1 MAAILERAVSGPGG
15 SAALGPRSRSA
26 WVIGAGFTMVLVLM
40 TALIALGL
48 NRMTQVHD
56 RLELIVHE
64 HNVKTELI
72 GNMRNAARERSVT
85 LLRLSITTDPFDVD
99 QGIMDFRGHASD
111 FMVDRQQLDAMP
123 MTPEEQRLLDESR
136 GLTERAVAAQ
146 EHILDHILEDE
157 RGEARSRLLA
167 EAIPKQESVLEHLDA
182 MIELQQEAG
191 LAAVRDTA
199 RQYRTA
205 VVLMLALGGA
215 ALLIGILITLGVLR
229 HTRRIESAL
238 FEEKERAQVTLHAIG
253 DGVITTDLERR
264 IDYLNPVA
272 EHLTG
277 WDQASARG
285 QPLSR
290 VFHII
295 RESTGE
301 RLHHPLTGRMPD
313 ATACSLD
320 QEAIL
325 ISAEGR
331 ERAIEEVSA
340 PIRNREGTTIG
351 AALVFRDVSKARVM
365 ARELSWAATHD
376 SLTSLANRAEFE
388 PRLSQLV
395 ATAQQEAREHA
406 LLYMD
411 LDQFKLVNDTCGH
424 GAGDDLLCQLTTQL
438 HNQLRESDTLAR
450 LGGDEFGVLLPNC
463 PLVQAEHIAE
473 NLRTTVDNYRFEWQ
487 GRIFRVGLSIGVVPV
502 FGRVKDTV
510 QYMSEA
516 DAACYLAKEQGRNRI
531 HVSRAGDAE
540 LSQCQGEMN
549 CVQRI
554 THALQHNRFWLH
566 GQRIVPVS
574 SDGATHIEVLL
585 RMVEDDGTVVLP
597 ATFIPAAERYGQ
609 MPAIDRWVVKRV
621 LQHAATDTDTEGHFA
636 VNLSG
641 QSLCDRG
648 MLDYI
653 VDQLQQSGV
662 EPSRICFE
670 ITETAAIANL
680 SQASRFIRVLRG
692 MGCRF
697 SLDDFGT
704 GMASFGYLK
713 TLKVDYLK
721 IDGSFVRDMGD
732 DRVSRAMVESIH
744 HIGRVIGVETI
755 AECVSHESLLDSLR
769 LVGVDY
775 AQGFGLHLPEPLE
788 PCPAKPE
795 APEENRRRSG
805 SVASQEL

>member
-1 MAAILERAVSGPGG
+1 M
-15 SAALGPRSRSA
+15 
-26 WVIGAGFTMVLVLM
+26 IGLGFTVVLVLM
-40 TALIALGL
+40 TVMIALGL
-48 NRMTQVHD
+48 NRMAQVHD

-64 HNVKTELI
+64 HNVKTELL

-85 LLRLSITTDPFDVD
+85 LLQLSITTDPFDLD
-99 QGIMDFRGHASD
+99 EGIMTFRGHASD
-111 FMVDRQQLDAMP
+111 FMVNRQQLDAMP
-123 MTPEEQRLLDESR
+123 MTAEEQRLLDESR
-136 GLTERAVAAQ
+136 GLTERAVEVQ
-146 EHILDHILEDE
+146 ERVLDLILEGQTE
-157 RGEARSRLLA
+157 EATNWLLA
-167 EAIPKQESVLEHLDA
+167 EAIPKQGRVLEHLDA
-182 MIELQQEAG
+182 MIGLQKEASV
-191 LAAVRDTA
+191 AAVRDTA

-205 VVLMLALGGA
+205 VVLKLVLGGA
-215 ALLIGILITLGVLR
+215 ALLMGMLITLGVLR

-253 DGVITTDLERR
+253 DGVITTDLEGR

-277 WDQASARG
+277 WDQEAARG

-301 RLHHPLTGRMPD
+301 RLHHPLTERLPD
-313 ATACSLD
+313 GTACTLD

-325 ISAEGR
+325 ISTEGR
-331 ERAIEEVSA
+331 EHAIEEVSA
-340 PIRNREGTTIG
+340 PIRDRDGTTIG
-351 AALVFRDVSKARVM
+351 AALVFRDVSRAREM

-376 SLTSLANRAEFE
+376 CLTSLANRAEFE
-388 PRLSQLV
+388 RRLAQLV
-395 ATAQQEAREHA
+395 ATAHQENREHA

-424 GAGDDLLCQLTTQL
+424 GAGDDLLCQLTSQL
-438 HNQLRESDTLAR
+438 HSQLRESDTLAR
-450 LGGDEFGVLLPNC
+450 LGGDEFGVLLSNC
-463 PLVQAEHIAE
+463 PLVQAERIAE
-473 NLRTTVDNYRFEWQ
+473 NLRATVDSYRFEWQ
-487 GRIFRVGLSIGVVPV
+487 GRIFRVGISIGVVPV
-502 FGRVKDTV
+502 FGHTKDTA

-531 HVSRAGDAE
+531 HVSRAGDTE
-540 LSQCQGEMN
+540 LSHCQGEMN

-554 THALQHNRFWLH
+554 TYALQHNRFWLH

-574 SDGATHIEVLL
+574 SDDPAHTEILL

-609 MPAIDRWVVKRV
+609 MPAIDRWVIKRV
-621 LQHAATDTDTEGHFA
+621 LKHVANDTDTEGHFA

-641 QSLCDRG
+641 HSLCDRG

-653 VDQLQQSGV
+653 VEQLEQSGV
-662 EPSRICFE
+662 DPGRICFE

-692 MGCRF
+692 LGCQF

-713 TLKVDYLK
+713 TLKIDYLK
-721 IDGSFVRDMGD
+721 IDGSFVRNMAD
-732 DRVSRAMVESIH
+732 DRISRAMVESIH
-744 HIGRVIGVETI
+744 HIGRVIGVQTI
-755 AECVSHESLLDSLR
+755 AECVSHESMLDSLR

-788 PCPAKPE
+788 PCPVVVKDSP
-795 APEENRRRSG
+795 RTG
-805 SVASQEL
+805 SVAN

>member
-1 MAAILERAVSGPGG
+1 MTGRFCNNTAPGPSGAAPPE
-15 SAALGPRSRSA
+15 PRSRSA
-26 WVIGAGFTMVLVLM
+26 WVIGLGFTIVLVLM
-40 TALIALGL
+40 AALIALGL
-48 NRMTQVHD
+48 NRMAQVHD

-64 HNVKTELI
+64 HNVKTELL

-85 LLRLSITTDPFDVD
+85 LLQLSITTDPFDQD
-99 QGIMDFRGHASD
+99 EGIMTFRGHASE
-111 FMVDRQQLDAMP
+111 FMYNRQRLDAMP
-123 MTPEEQRLLDESR
+123 MTAAEQRLLDESR
-136 GLTERAVAAQ
+136 GLTERAVQVQ
-146 EHILDHILEDE
+146 ERVLDHIVDDE
-157 RGEARSRLLA
+157 TDEATSWLLA
-167 EAIPKQESVLEHLDA
+167 EAIPKQGRVLEHLDA
-182 MIELQQEAG
+182 MINLQQEAG
-191 LAAVRDTA
+191 LTAVRDTA

-205 VVLMLALGGA
+205 VVLMLVLGGA
-215 ALLIGILITLGVLR
+215 ALLMGMLIALGVLR

-253 DGVITTDLERR
+253 DGVITTDLQGR

-277 WDQASARG
+277 WDQEAARG

-301 RLHHPLTGRMPD
+301 RLHHPLTERMPD
-313 ATACSLD
+313 GTACTLD

-331 ERAIEEVSA
+331 EHAVEEVSA
-340 PIRNREGTTIG
+340 PIRDRDGTIIG
-351 AALVFRDVSKARVM
+351 AALVFRDVSKAREM

-376 SLTSLANRAEFE
+376 CLTSLANRAEFE
-388 PRLSQLV
+388 RRLSQLV
-395 ATAQQEAREHA
+395 ATAQQENREHA

-424 GAGDDLLCQLTTQL
+424 GAGDDLLCQLTSQL
-438 HNQLRESDTLAR
+438 HSQLRESDTLAR
-450 LGGDEFGVLLPNC
+450 LGGDEFGVLLSNC
-463 PLVQAEHIAE
+463 PLVQAERIAE
-473 NLRTTVDNYRFEWQ
+473 TLRTTVDNYRFEWQ
-487 GRIFRVGLSIGVVPV
+487 GRIFRVGISIGVVPV
-502 FGRVKDTV
+502 FGHLKDTV

-540 LSQCQGEMN
+540 LSHCQGEMN

-574 SDGATHIEVLL
+574 GDEPTHTEVLL
-585 RMVEDDGTVVLP
+585 RMVEEDGTVVLP

-609 MPAIDRWVVKRV
+609 MPAIDRWVIKRV
-621 LQHAATDTDTEGHFA
+621 LQHVATDTDTEGHFA

-653 VDQLQQSGV
+653 VHQLQNSGV
-662 EPSRICFE
+662 KPSRICFE
-670 ITETAAIANL
+670 ITETSAIANL
-680 SQASRFIRVLRG
+680 SQASRFIRELRG
-692 MGCRF
+692 MGCHF

-721 IDGSFVRDMGD
+721 IDGSFVRDMAE

-744 HIGRVIGVETI
+744 HIGRVIGVKTV
-755 AECVSHESLLDSLR
+755 AECVSHERLMDALR

-775 AQGFGLHLPEPLE
+775 AQGFGLHVPEPLE
-788 PCPAKPE
+788 PCPVPVAE
-795 APEENRRRSG
+795 SRRSG
-805 SVASQEL
+805 SVAG

>member
-1 MAAILERAVSGPGG
+1 MAGRFLKGPAPGPGG
-15 SAALGPRSRSA
+15 SAPAEPRSRSA
-26 WVIGAGFTMVLVLM
+26 WVIGLGFTIVLVLM
-40 TALIALGL
+40 AALIALGL
-48 NRMTQVHD
+48 NRMAQVHD

-64 HNVKTELI
+64 HNVKTELL

-85 LLRLSITTDPFDVD
+85 LLQLSITTDPFDLD
-99 QGIMDFRGHASD
+99 EGIMTFRGHASK
-111 FMVDRQQLDAMP
+111 FMYNRQQLDAMP
-123 MTPEEQRLLDESR
+123 MTAAEQRLLDESR
-136 GLTERAVAAQ
+136 GLTERAVQVQ
-146 EHILDHILEDE
+146 ERVLDHILDGETDE
-157 RGEARSRLLA
+157 ATSWLLA
-167 EAIPKQESVLEHLDA
+167 EAIPKQGRVLEHLDA
-182 MIELQQEAG
+182 MINLQQEAG
-191 LAAVRDTA
+191 LTAVRDTA

-205 VVLMLALGGA
+205 VVLMLVLGGA
-215 ALLIGILITLGVLR
+215 ALLMGVLITLGVLR

-238 FEEKERAQVTLHAIG
+238 HEEKERAQVTLHAIG
-253 DGVITTDLERR
+253 DGVITTDLEGRV
-264 IDYLNPVA
+264 DYLNPVA

-277 WDQASARG
+277 WNQASAYN
-285 QPLSR
+285 QPLAS

-301 RLHHPLTGRMPD
+301 RLNHPLTERMPD
-313 ATACSLD
+313 GTACTLD

-331 ERAIEEVSA
+331 EHAIEEVSA
-340 PIRNREGTTIG
+340 PIRDRDGTIIG
-351 AALVFRDVSKARVM
+351 AALVFRDVSKAREM

-376 SLTSLANRAEFE
+376 CLTSLANRAEFE
-388 PRLSQLV
+388 RRLSQLV
-395 ATAQQEAREHA
+395 ATAQQENREHA

-424 GAGDDLLCQLTTQL
+424 GAGDDLLCQLTSQL
-438 HNQLRESDTLAR
+438 HSQLRESDTLAR
-450 LGGDEFGVLLPNC
+450 LGGDEFGVLLSNC
-463 PLVQAEHIAE
+463 PLVQAERIAE
-473 NLRTTVDNYRFEWQ
+473 TLRTTVDNYRFEWQ
-487 GRIFRVGLSIGVVPV
+487 GRIFRVGISIGVVPV
-502 FGRVKDTV
+502 FGHLKDTV

-540 LSQCQGEMN
+540 LSHCQGEMN

-574 SDGATHIEVLL
+574 GDEPTHTEVLL
-585 RMVEDDGTVVLP
+585 RMVEEDGTVVLP

-609 MPAIDRWVVKRV
+609 MPAIDRWVIKRV
-621 LQHAATDTDTEGHFA
+621 LQHVATDTDTEGHFA

-653 VDQLQQSGV
+653 VHQLQNSGV

-680 SQASRFIRVLRG
+680 SQASRFIRELRG
-692 MGCRF
+692 MGCHF

-721 IDGSFVRDMGD
+721 IDGSFVRDMAE

-744 HIGRVIGVETI
+744 HIGRVIGVKTV
-755 AECVSHESLLDSLR
+755 AECVSHERLMDALR

-775 AQGFGLHLPEPLE
+775 AQGFGLHVPEPLE
-788 PCPAKPE
+788 PCPVPVAE
-795 APEENRRRSG
+795 SRRSG
-805 SVASQEL
+805 SVAG